1 MKFIKSKRG
10 WWDGLLSPEPYHD
23 FFTGKTESY

>member
-10 WWDGLLSPEPYHD
+10 VKVSDDPDEYDFEDGEMVNE
-23 FFTGKTESY
+23 GE